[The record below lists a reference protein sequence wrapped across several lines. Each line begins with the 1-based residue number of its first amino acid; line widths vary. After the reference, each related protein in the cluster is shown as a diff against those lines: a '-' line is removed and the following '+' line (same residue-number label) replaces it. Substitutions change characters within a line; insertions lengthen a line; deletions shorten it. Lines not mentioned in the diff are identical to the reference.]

1 VNRRIVVYA
10 RARSPGA
17 RFTGDR
23 SPAITGAMNDH
34 PSIVP
39 RDGPPRTSGETAVA
53 ERPAAPR
60 LVCPL
65 GRATRLIPV
74 SLRNGLV
81 ECRPAQAG
89 HCPNFMSFGGGFF
102 CRAHLGLTGAHGP
115 RQP

>member
-1 VNRRIVVYA
+1 
-10 RARSPGA
+10 
-17 RFTGDR
+17 
-23 SPAITGAMNDH
+23 MNDDA
-34 PSIVP
+34 SIVRP
-39 RDGPPRTSGETAVA
+39 VCPPPSGEGGALA
-53 ERPAAPR
+53 ERPVESRPT
-60 LVCPL
+60 CPL

-102 CRAHLGLTGAHGP
+102 CRAHLGLSGVPGP